1 MVAAVQLDQGPMNTR
16 QLRMQLIGSV
26 VLGQDGVNGFGRG
39 GIQGLPWGG
48 GWGGVTEWC
57 WGERGLGWICRCA
70 GQIDV

>member
-39 GIQGLPWGG
+39 GDSGTPLGG
-48 GWGGVTEWC
+48 GWGVGGCCRVVL
-57 WGERGLGWICRCA
+57 GRERLRL
-70 GQIDV
+70 DL

>member
-48 GWGGVTEWC
+48 GWGGG
-57 WGERGLGWICRCA
+57 WGGCCRVVLGRERLRL
-70 GQIDV
+70 DL